1 MPWIQT
7 IVDTTPEQA
16 EEIEDLLLAIGALAV
31 TLRDGEDQPIY
42 EPELGTT
49 PLWSYTQV
57 IALFDAISPLAEQ
70 MAQLADL
77 YKSESG
83 NDFPHYKVE
92 LVEDK
97 DWEREW
103 MDNFHPI
110 QCGERLWIC
119 PSWREVPD
127 ANAVN
132 LMLDP
137 GLAFG
142 TGTHPT
148 TFLCLQWLDGQDL
161 ENKTIVDFG
170 CGSGIL
176 GIAALLLGG
185 ANMLGIDIDPQAL
198 IATRSNAERN
208 KIGEDK
214 YRVFL
219 PENAPVYQADVVLA
233 NILAGPLV
241 ALKKAISA
249 YVRPG
254 GDLIL
259 SGILREQAQE
269 ILDAYE
275 DEYELDPVAVEGDWV
290 RISGRKR
297 V

>member
-57 IALFDAISPLAEQ
+57 IALFDAISPLSEQ
-70 MAQLADL
+70 MAQLAAL
-77 YKSESG
+77 YKSENG
-83 NDFPHYKVE
+83 TDFPHYKVE

-127 ANAVN
+127 AKAVN

-208 KIGEDK
+208 QIGEDK

-259 SGILREQAQE
+259 SGILREQAEE
-269 ILDAYE
+269 ILAAYE

>member
-16 EEIEDLLLAIGALAV
+16 GEIEDLLLAIGALAV

-70 MAQLADL
+70 MAQLAEL
-77 YKSESG
+77 YKNETG
-83 NDFPHYKVE
+83 TDFPTYKVE

-127 ANAVN
+127 AQAVN

-148 TFLCLQWLDGQDL
+148 TFLCLQWLDGQNMDG
-161 ENKTIVDFG
+161 KTVVDFG

-176 GIAALLLGG
+176 GIAALLLG
-185 ANMLGIDIDPQAL
+185 AKDMLGIDIDPQAL

-208 KIGEDK
+208 KIGENA

-219 PENAPVYQADVVLA
+219 PEDAPVQQADVVLA

-241 ALKKAISA
+241 ALKKSISA

-259 SGILREQAQE
+259 SGILREQADD
-269 ILDAYE
+269 ILAAYA